1 MTTAV
6 DRYVEDVMHRMAPGI
21 PDRDRIEADLRAH
34 LAERV
39 EAGEDAASAV
49 TRMGDPD
56 EVARSFL
63 AGIDPPLASPA
74 ARLGAF
80 LFDLGLGF
88 VAIGAVFAL
97 AMAALAPHRHG
108 LAAGPPVPLEV
119 TLGLLA
125 MLVFVLTFLYF
136 PVLEALFGQ
145 TAGKR
150 IFGVHV
156 ARETGERAGFGATV
170 LRRIPLLFD
179 FWPLDALFLPFT
191 ERRQRAF
198 DMVAKTI
205 VVDGGTR
212 TSRAAAWALV
222 AIPWAVAVAL
232 IALGTALAA

>member
-6 DRYVEDVMHRMAPGI
+6 DRYVDDVMRRIAPGI

-34 LAERV
+34 LSERI
-39 EAGEDAASAV
+39 GSGDDASRAV
-49 TRMGDPD
+49 TRMGTPD

-63 AGIDPPLASPA
+63 AEVEPPLATPS

-80 LFDLGLGF
+80 LFDAGLGA
-88 VAIGAVFAL
+88 VAVAAIAGL
-97 AMAALAPHRHG
+97 AMALLAPYG
-108 LAAGPPVPLEV
+108 PDGPPVPLGV
-119 TLGLLA
+119 AIGMLA
-125 MLVFVLTFLYF
+125 ALTFVLGFLYF

-150 IFGVHV
+150 LFGTHV

-170 LRRIPLLFD
+170 LRRIPLMFD

-205 VVDGGTR
+205 VIEAEAPV
-212 TSRAAAWALV
+212 SRAAAWTLTACLWGV
-222 AIPWAVAVAL
+222 AASLAAIG
-232 IALGTALAA
+232 IALGA